1 MRDLGPTRPNTCH
14 NPDQKS
20 DYRYDAFLADMG
32 FEMIHYTTV
41 NVYHSSPS
49 QTFLDSRGE
58 VRVSKNRCDRHT
70 NAGSNSQLCSE
81 STLMM
86 CDKAI

>member
-1 MRDLGPTRPNTCH
+1 
-14 NPDQKS
+14 
-20 DYRYDAFLADMG
+20 
-32 FEMIHYTTV
+32 MIHYTTV

-58 VRVSKNRCDRHT
+58 VRASKSQCDCHT

-81 STLMM
+81 STLM
-86 CDKAI
+86 CDNAIKLWRDLG